1 MYRFQKTWPTIMS
14 KDMRKANEE
23 SQQHLTSSMQIAF
36 WWKKQIACFHVCFL
50 LRSFWICW
58 NATTLWRAT
67 FGLQKWFTY
76 LVYKWKRYTVYKRKK
91 IESLSKDL
99 FNIYMCYIS
108 MFLFTIIHILWCN
121 IFGSI
126 VNRGNGKGL
135 SEGNISA
142 DCLLDVMVKF
152 VYVCMLW

>member
-1 MYRFQKTWPTIMS
+1 MTHNHVQGYEKGQWGVSTASNFKHANCVLMKETICMFS
-14 KDMRKANEE
+14 CVFFIKEFLDLLERHNALKSDFWAANMIYIFGI
-23 SQQHLTSSMQIAF
+23 QM
-36 WWKKQIACFHVCFL
+36 KKIYSIQ
-50 LRSFWICW
+50 
-58 NATTLWRAT
+58 
-67 FGLQKWFTY
+67 
-76 LVYKWKRYTVYKRKK
+76 KK

>member
-1 MYRFQKTWPTIMS
+1 MFSCVFFIKEFLDLLERHNALKSDFWA
-14 KDMRKANEE
+14 ANMIYIFGI
-23 SQQHLTSSMQIAF
+23 QM
-36 WWKKQIACFHVCFL
+36 KKIYSIQ
-50 LRSFWICW
+50 
-58 NATTLWRAT
+58 
-67 FGLQKWFTY
+67 
-76 LVYKWKRYTVYKRKK
+76 KK

-152 VYVCMLW
+152 VYVCML

>member
-1 MYRFQKTWPTIMS
+1 MFFIKEFLDLLERRNALKSDFWA
-14 KDMRKANEE
+14 ANMIYIFGI
-23 SQQHLTSSMQIAF
+23 QM
-36 WWKKQIACFHVCFL
+36 KKIYSIQ
-50 LRSFWICW
+50 
-58 NATTLWRAT
+58 
-67 FGLQKWFTY
+67 
-76 LVYKWKRYTVYKRKK
+76 KK

-142 DCLLDVMVKF
+142 DCLLDVMVKS